1 MRVNHAPPTRSRQ
14 SVLSGDVSA
23 ADRSEEIYSAMKTHA
38 RVVVIGGG
46 VTGCS
51 VLYHLASAGWTDCL
65 LVERSELTSGSTWHA
80 AGGTAALAASAT
92 MTWLHRYSFELYPKL
107 EAETGQSCGF
117 HHVGGLMLARTER
130 RMEELRLFRSKARRV
145 GFSPRWL
152 DEAEVRDVAPILDLS
167 GVKGVL
173 CEASRGHVDPSG
185 VTHAFAKGARDR
197 GAEIVRHCPVL
208 ETNPRSDG
216 TWEVVTAQGT
226 VVAEHVVNAAG
237 LWAREVAAL
246 AGIRLPL
253 MPVEHHY
260 LVTEPIPEIEA
271 MSRELP
277 LIGDADAEFYMR
289 QEGQGLLLGV
299 YESPCTHWSVDGTPR
314 DFGHELLPDDLARME
329 HNMAQAVESV
339 PVLGRAGI
347 KRVVNGPMIFSPDLN
362 PLVGPLPG
370 LRNYWCACGVMTAF
384 SQAGAVGKVLTEW
397 MTNGDPGLDFFSW
410 DVTRYGGWAGRAY
423 TMARTADMYSTRFRT
438 HYPYEERD
446 AGRPVR
452 TTPIYPLLKEEGAV
466 FGASWGYEFPLWFA
480 PPGTE
485 ARDELTFRRPNWF
498 GPVGEEARA
507 VRASLGLFETSIY
520 GKFSVRGPAA
530 GEWLDGLMANRMPAE
545 DGRIVLTPM
554 LNEAGRIIGEFSV
567 TRLGPEEYFLVGAGS
582 TERFHLRWWERWL
595 PERGVELESMMTRLA
610 GFAIAGPRA
619 RELLARLADRDV
631 SNRSLPFFA
640 GTRMQVGPA
649 PDVIVLRVSYS
660 GELGYE
666 LYLPPEHQVPLF
678 LALRREG
685 ADLGLRCAG
694 MRALGSLRLEKG
706 FAGWGRE
713 LSPDYDPFQA
723 GLGRFV
729 KLDKDEFVGREAA
742 LRAAESEPDERLVL
756 FEIDTADVD
765 PWGGEPVL
773 RDGEYV
779 GYLTSAGYGHCAG
792 RALALGYVRSDA
804 VASNAAYDVEVIGE
818 PRPARRLDRPPIDPE
833 GTRMRG

>member
-1 MRVNHAPPTRSRQ
+1 MR
-14 SVLSGDVSA
+14 
-23 ADRSEEIYSAMKTHA
+23 THA

-65 LVERSELTSGSTWHA
+65 LIERSELTSGSTWHA

-92 MTWLHRYSFELYPKL
+92 MTWLHKYSFELYPKL

-130 RMEELRLFRSKARRV
+130 RVEELALFRSKARRV
-145 GFSPRWL
+145 GFTPEWL
-152 DEAEVRDVAPILDLS
+152 DEAEAKALAPILDLS
-167 GVKGVL
+167 GVKAVMY
-173 CEASRGHVDPSG
+173 EASRGHIDPSG

-208 ETNPRSDG
+208 ETNPRRDG
-216 TWEVVTAQGT
+216 TWDVVTAQGT
-226 VVAEHVVNAAG
+226 VIAEHVVNAAG

-246 AGIRLPL
+246 AGLRLPL

-260 LVTEPIPEIEA
+260 IVTEPIPEIEA
-271 MSRELP
+271 MERELP
-277 LIGDADAEFYMR
+277 LIGDADAEYYMR

-299 YESPCTHWSVDGTPR
+299 YESPCTHWAVDGTPQ

-329 HNMAQAVESV
+329 RNMAHAVESV
-339 PVLGRAGI
+339 PVLGRAGVR
-347 KRVVNGPMIFSPDLN
+347 RVVNGPMIFSPDLN
-362 PLVGPLPG
+362 PLVGPLPD

-384 SQAGAVGKVLTEW
+384 SQAAAVGKVLTEW
-397 MTNGDPGLDFFSW
+397 MTHGDPGLDFFVW
-410 DVTRYGGWAGRAY
+410 DVTRYGDWAGRAY
-423 TMARTADMYSTRFRT
+423 TMARTADMYSTRFET
-438 HYPYEERD
+438 HYPYEERK

-452 TTPIYPLLKEEGAV
+452 TTPIYPLLKDAGAV
-466 FGASWGYEFPLWFA
+466 FGASWGYEYPLWY
-480 PPGTE
+480 
-485 ARDELTFRRPNWF
+485 AREGEKAEDELTFRRPNWF
-498 GPVGEEARA
+498 EAVGEEARA

-520 GKFSVRGPAA
+520 GKFSVRGPGA
-530 GEWLDGLMANRMPAE
+530 GEWLDRIMANRMPVE

-554 LNEAGRIIGEFSV
+554 LNESGRIIGDFSV
-567 TRLGPEEYFLVGAGS
+567 TRLGPEEYLLVGAGS

-595 PERGVELESMMTRLA
+595 PVAGVELQSLMTRLA
-610 GFAIAGPRA
+610 GFSIAGPRA
-619 RELLARLADRDV
+619 RDLLARLADRDV
-631 SNRSLPFFA
+631 SNRALPFFTGA
-640 GTRMQVGPA
+640 RMQLGPA
-649 PDVIVLRVSYS
+649 PEVIVLRVSYS

-666 LYLPPEHQVPLF
+666 LYLPLEHQIPLF
-678 LALRREG
+678 LALREEG
-685 ADLGLRCAG
+685 ADLGLRLAG

-729 KLDKDEFVGREAA
+729 KLGKREFVGRDAA
-742 LRAAESEPDERLVL
+742 LRAAEREPAERLVL
-756 FEIDTADVD
+756 LEIDADDADPRADLRAD

-779 GYLTSAGYGHCAG
+779 GYLTSAGYGHCVG
-792 RALALGYVRSDA
+792 KTLALGYVRSDA
-804 VASNAAYDVEVIGE
+804 VASNAAWDVEVIGK
-818 PRPARRLDRPPIDPE
+818 PRPARRLERPPIDPE
-833 GTRMRG
+833 GLRIRG

>member
-1 MRVNHAPPTRSRQ
+1 
-14 SVLSGDVSA
+14 
-23 ADRSEEIYSAMKTHA
+23 MKTHA

-65 LVERSELTSGSTWHA
+65 LLERSELTSGSTWHA
-80 AGGTAALAASAT
+80 AGGTAALAAGAT

-117 HHVGGLMLARTER
+117 HHVGGVMLARTDR
-130 RMEELRLFRSKARRV
+130 RMEELALFRSKARRM
-145 GFSPRWL
+145 GFAPQWL
-152 DEAEVRDVAPILDLS
+152 DEREAKALAPILDLS

-173 CEASRGHVDPSG
+173 HESSRGHVDPSG
-185 VTHAFAKGARDR
+185 VTHAFAKGARGR

-208 ETNPRSDG
+208 ETNPRRDG
-216 TWEVVTAQGT
+216 TWEVVTSQGT
-226 VVAEHVVNAAG
+226 IVAEHVVNAAG
-237 LWAREVAAL
+237 LGAREVAAL

-271 MSRELP
+271 MDRELP
-277 LIGDADAEFYMR
+277 MIGDADAEFYVR

-299 YESPCTHWSVDGTPR
+299 YESPCTHWSVDGTPQ

-329 HNMAQAVESV
+329 HNMAQAVRSV

-347 KRVVNGPMIFSPDLN
+347 RRVVNGPMIFSPDLN

-397 MTNGDPGLDFFSW
+397 MTSGDPGLDFFVW
-410 DVTRYGGWAGRAY
+410 DVTRYGDWTGRAY

-438 HYPYEERD
+438 HYPYEERE

-452 TTPIYPLLKEEGAV
+452 TTPVYPLLQEAGAV
-466 FGASWGYEFPLWFA
+466 FGASWGYEYPLWYA
-480 PPGTE
+480 PEGE
-485 ARDELTFRRPNWF
+485 KAEDELTFRRPNWF

-520 GKFSVRGPAA
+520 GKYSVRGPGA
-530 GEWLDGLMANRMPAE
+530 GEWLDRIMANRMPVE

-554 LNEAGRIIGEFSV
+554 LNEAGRIIGDFSV

-582 TERFHLRWWERWL
+582 TERFHLRWWEPRM
-595 PERGVELESMMTRLA
+595 PESGVVLESMMTRLA
-610 GFAIAGPRA
+610 GFSIAGLRA
-619 RELLARLADRDV
+619 RDLLAGLADRDI
-631 SNRSLPFFA
+631 SNDALPFFS
-640 GTRMQVGPA
+640 GCRMQVGPA
-649 PDVIVLRVSYS
+649 PDVIGLRVSYS

-666 LYLPPEHQVPLF
+666 LYLPTEHQISLF
-678 LALRREG
+678 LALRRDGGE
-685 ADLGLRCAG
+685 LGLRLAG

-723 GLGRFV
+723 GLGRYV
-729 KLDKDEFVGREAA
+729 KLDKDEFVGRDAA
-742 LRAAESEPDERLVL
+742 LRAADREPSERLVL
-756 FEIDTADVD
+756 FEIDTVDAD

-792 RALALGYVRSDA
+792 RTLALGYVRSDA
-804 VASNAAYDVEVIGE
+804 IASNAACDVEVMGR
-818 PRPARRLDRPPIDPE
+818 PRPARRLERPAIDPE
-833 GTRMRG
+833 GQRMRG